1 MKKINFQPS
10 SLQIL
15 YLIIFFLLFSLVI
28 LTPKLINSSLYL
40 SENLIIEEELFEG
53 ALLCILLFLGVMI
66 VNLYKQEGSRQKE
79 LMGKIKN
86 DKKTTEER
94 LTDSFKYIG
103 MLNVQIQEIKSIFNN
118 TNKYPET
125 KNDFKN
131 IYRFYCDRVFGI
143 VNPDWILF
151 RIINSSTQKTVNE
164 HFGTKTGLPFTCPHV
179 SNKMIVEKQQVSS
192 FTTVISSPQNLNI
205 LVACILPVEKISNDE
220 RIFIQAITN
229 ELTMLFVILNSSYYK
244 KVNKVIEGNIND

>member
-1 MKKINFQPS
+1 MRKINFQPS
-10 SLQIL
+10 VLQIL
-15 YLIIFFLLFSLVI
+15 YLVIFFLLFSLIV
-28 LTPKLINSSLYL
+28 LTPKLINDSLYL
-40 SENLIIEEELFEG
+40 SENLIIEEELVEG
-53 ALLCILLFLGVMI
+53 ALLFILFFLGVLI
-66 VNLYKQEGSRQKE
+66 INLYKQEGSRQKE
-79 LMGKIKN
+79 LMEKIKN
-86 DKKTTEER
+86 EKKTTEDR

-125 KNDFKN
+125 KNDFKK

-143 VNPDWILF
+143 VNSDWILF
-151 RIINSSTQKTVNE
+151 RIINSSTQKTINE
-164 HFGTKTGLPFTCPHV
+164 HFETRAGLALTCPHV

-192 FTTVISSPQNLNI
+192 FTTVVSNPKNLNI
-205 LVACILPVEKISNDE
+205 LVACILTGEKISNEE

-244 KVNKVIEGNIND
+244 KVNKVIEE